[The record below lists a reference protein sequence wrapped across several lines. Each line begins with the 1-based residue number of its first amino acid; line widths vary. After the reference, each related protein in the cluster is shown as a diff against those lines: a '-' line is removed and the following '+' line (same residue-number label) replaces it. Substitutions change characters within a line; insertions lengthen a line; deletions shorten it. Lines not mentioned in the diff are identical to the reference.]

1 MKRNIIYFML
11 IVLMALT
18 AVILIKVTRQESMK
32 YNSYKSKQVENQVIT
47 KDTNTNKN
55 ITKYSNVIHLVNKYK
70 GEIKEF
76 KNKSSSSIDADIII
90 NGNEEKLSN
99 FIGELRKTKSL
110 NNINSICLNNQNE
123 DEENYSLEVDAE
135 FGKNK

>member
-1 MKRNIIYFML
+1 
-11 IVLMALT
+11 MALT

-47 KDTNTNKN
+47 KDTNTNRN

-110 NNINSICLNNQNE
+110 NNINSICLNNQSE

-135 FGKNK
+135 FGKNKWVNLLI